1 MPIYEYQCQS
11 CGAYHE
17 VICSMS
23 ARKDEI
29 ECPRCKG
36 LAEQV
41 ISACAVMTSGM
52 SQMTQDV
59 AIGKDADQ
67 RWSRIY
73 AKREARD
80 KIRREAGK
88 TGLQYVGGEKQ
99 FVAHDRKLDFVK
111 TPEPKE
117 G

>member
-1 MPIYEYQCQS
+1 
-11 CGAYHE
+11 
-17 VICSMS
+17 
-23 ARKDEI
+23 
-29 ECPRCKG
+29 
-36 LAEQV
+36 
-41 ISACAVMTSGM
+41 
-52 SQMTQDV
+52 MTQDV
-59 AIGKDADQ
+59 AIGMDADK
-67 RWSRIY
+67 RWNRIY